1 MNRNCLQAIGI
12 VAVALATFGCGV
24 LLDVLVFK
32 DTIFTAVCGTV
43 AIAIGVGFHW
53 LISDTPK
60 EKS

>member
-1 MNRNCLQAIGI
+1 MNRNCLQAVGI
-12 VAVALATFGCGV
+12 VVVALATFSCGV

-32 DTIFTAVCGTV
+32 DTVFTAVCGTL

-53 LISDTPK
+53 LINDPPK